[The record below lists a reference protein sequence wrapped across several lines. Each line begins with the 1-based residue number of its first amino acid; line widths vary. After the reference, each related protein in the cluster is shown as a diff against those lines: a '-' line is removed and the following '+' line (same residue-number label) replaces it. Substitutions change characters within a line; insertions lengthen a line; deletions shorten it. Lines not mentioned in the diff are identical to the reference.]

1 MGEHAKIGSF
11 LRALQTDR
19 NVSARTLKAY
29 RIDLLQFAAY
39 CRGTS
44 LLDATPDTIRGYIEH
59 LISTGRAPSTAKRK
73 LATLKVFYKHLGQ
86 EGDVASS
93 PLAGFQQ
100 RFRTPRR
107 LPKVLSIP
115 EVTLLLRTAHA
126 MMDHSSI
133 SSTAEH
139 FRAVRNYT
147 ILEVMFATGIRIDEV
162 SLLNVGDIDT
172 DRHSVLI
179 HGKGRKER
187 LLFIYSREVCVALD
201 DYLALRRTQTAET
214 DALFLGR
221 GGARL
226 STHTIRVMFYACCRR
241 AAIAKHYTPHC
252 LRHTMATLLV
262 ENGAD
267 IRSVQEIL
275 GHSSISTTEIYVH
288 VSERRKKDVLRSFN
302 QRDQLQLF
310 P

>member
-1 MGEHAKIGSF
+1 MGEHTTIDLF

-29 RIDLLQFAAY
+29 RIDLLQFEAY
-39 CRGTS
+39 CMDTS
-44 LLDATPDTIRGYIEH
+44 LLAVTPETIRGYVEH
-59 LISTGRAPSTAKRK
+59 LLAAGRTSSTAKRK
-73 LATLKVFYKHLGQ
+73 LATLKVFYKHLVQDGYA
-86 EGDVASS
+86 ASS

-107 LPKVLSIP
+107 LPRVLSVP
-115 EVTLLLRTAHA
+115 EVTLLLRSAHA
-126 MMDHSSI
+126 MMARTTG
-133 SSTAEH
+133 STAAEH
-139 FRAVRNYT
+139 FRSVRNYT

-162 SLLNVGDIDT
+162 SQLSVGDIDI
-172 DRHSVLI
+172 DRHSILI

-187 LLFIYSREVCVALD
+187 LLFIYSREVCLALSE
-201 DYLALRRTQTAET
+201 YLARRSTQVTGT
-214 DALFLGR
+214 DALFVGR

-226 STHTIRVMFYACCRR
+226 STHAIRVMFYDCCRR
-241 AAIAKHYTPHC
+241 AAITKHYTPHC
-252 LRHTMATLLV
+252 LRHTMATMLV

-267 IRSVQEIL
+267 IRSVQDIL